1 MRRAGVT
8 ARKTA
13 RRHGTPLYLWKDG
26 KIVAEKLPSRL
37 DARGASAII
46 LPQGRTVNIYDL
58 AIHVEEIRD
67 GGDYRYLATSPD
79 LPGLLVAG
87 ETPEEVLSLAPSVA
101 GALIASLQAEGD
113 PLPATIHP
121 MSSFP
126 MVAHVAVTA

>member
-1 MRRAGVT
+1 M
-8 ARKTA
+8 
-13 RRHGTPLYLWKDG
+13 
-26 KIVAEKLPSRL
+26 
-37 DARGASAII
+37 
-46 LPQGRTVNIYDL
+46 NIYDL
-58 AIHVEEIRD
+58 AIHVEEIQD

-87 ETPEEVLSLAPSVA
+87 DTPEEVFSLAPSVA

-113 PLPATIHP
+113 PLPATMRP